1 MWLISVALIAIT
13 WAVIFFRFRLSRL
26 YVLAERIGGPKG
38 CPILGHVHL
47 FLRKEFLSAMMEMD
61 AMYYGIARFWL
72 GHKLVVGIN
81 DPDLY
86 EVKNQF
92 ASEPCVFSSVCNFA
106 GCLE

>member
-1 MWLISVALIAIT
+1 MWLISLALVAIT
-13 WAVIFFRFRLSRL
+13 LVVIFFRFRLSRL
-26 YVLAERIGGPKG
+26 YVLAEKIGGPKG

-81 DPDLY
+81 DPDMY
-86 EVKNQF
+86 EVKH
-92 ASEPCVFSSVCNFA
+92 EPHKRM
-106 GCLE
+106 CLGEQIFL